1 MDKVQF
7 ATFLKLKTA
16 YESEYAPLIAE
27 GKMSEQEAYAVM
39 SEKYE
44 QIIKAGE
51 ERKKLMRE
59 KSRSILERMNVGDV
73 VSTKKGDTTLEGI
86 LIAVHYED
94 DHISMD
100 DGEEVHKVPINGIE
114 VIVQGD
120 AIEVNDQVEMRPEDT
135 HVYYKGVVLSID
147 ATTGALDVRMDG
159 EDPDDI
165 EKGVPLNMV
174 RKIKT
179 HRNLACMRW
188 NKAHKGIQVR
198 HYYVHRVEKNR
209 LRASPTRHGCPST
222 IINCHQPLTPL
233 YTFSTHAYPRRLAP

>member
-7 ATFLKLKTA
+7 ATFLKLKSA

-27 GKMSEQEAYAVM
+27 GKMSEQEAYAIM

-51 ERKKLMRE
+51 ERKRLMRE

-73 VSTKKGDTTLEGI
+73 VSTKKGDTTVEGI

-94 DHISMD
+94 DHVSVD
-100 DGEEVHKVPINGIE
+100 NGKEVHEVPINGVE

-120 AIEVNDQVEMRPEDT
+120 AIEVNDQVEMRPEDS

-179 HRNLACMRW
+179 HRNMACMRW
-188 NKAHKGIQVR
+188 NKAHKGIQVP
-198 HYYVHRVEKNR
+198 HYYVHQVENNR
-209 LRASPTRHGCPST
+209 LRASPTRHGCRPT
-222 IINCHQPLTPL
+222 IINCNQPLTPL
-233 YTFSTHAYPRRLAP
+233 YTTSMHAHHDLAP